1 MPILDMRA
9 IHLWTFGVQ
18 FTMLPWTFPFFQ
30 TLSFFISV
38 YFPLNWVN
46 VMHIRYIKQVHFYI
60 FQHFTWIH
68 FIVLLSC
75 VYRKRICDCGR
86 VYREELEERGQLLG
100 SVSSCSWLDGSLS
113 CDAAWCYLR
122 GEKIPKI
129 SLIPFSTFTFL
140 QLLLVLSYILF
151 ASTFIPLVYLGCGCD
166 GMKYHNNPIVKMK
179 VAFLQI
185 VCSCQ

>member
-1 MPILDMRA
+1 MFQYTPILYLNCISLSNA
-9 IHLWTFGVQ
+9 FGVQ
-18 FTMLPWTFPFFQ
+18 STMRPWPFPFFQ

-46 VMHIRYIKQVHFYI
+46 VIHIRYINQVHFFI

-68 FIVLLSC
+68 FIVLFSC

-113 CDAAWCYLR
+113 CNAAWCYLW
-122 GEKIPKI
+122 GEKKPKI
-129 SLIPFSTFTFL
+129 SLIPFITFTFL

-151 ASTFIPLVYLGCGCD
+151 WGCFYSFPLYFGCGCD
-166 GMKYHNNPIVKMK
+166 GMNTTTIQSSKWK
-179 VAFLQI
+179 
-185 VCSCQ
+185 